1 MLARRI
7 LALVLVG
14 CGIAAGARGLLH
26 WREPPLPPE
35 RATNMYVMSRQVE
48 DLQFGFLLVVL
59 AGFVYWGW
67 RK

>member
-1 MLARRI
+1 MVRKI

-26 WREPPLPPE
+26 WREPALPPE
-35 RATNMYVMSRQVE
+35 SPVRMYVMSRQVE
-48 DLQFGFLLVVL
+48 DLQFGFLLVAL